1 MTATETAARSA
12 ATRGFG
18 WGNFAA
24 GFVPGLLQFL
34 LGQRVRAAVALAS
47 CTLLFFAGW
56 SMVQDRLFFFSLISA
71 EEPRAPGMMSSIVH
85 LMAQLGMLNLPEML
99 NLPANMLGSLMS
111 YEGGSEAERL
121 WRLPRPME
129 NLGGFLTAASG
140 MLAAFWAA
148 DGQFSLRRQ
157 RDGKGQ
163 ESEPSRNPAMMAGF
177 SWLVPGLGHWML
189 GQRDKGLLVGAAVL
203 LVFGFGL
210 LVSHGHAVDRAI
222 APVWWIGQLLCGG
235 GTLFAALVTA
245 PIEMTT
251 FPEYLDMGTVLCTV
265 GGLMN
270 LVVMIDAFTI
280 AERTT
285 FPVRASGS
293 VAK

>member
-1 MTATETAARSA
+1 MT
-12 ATRGFG
+12 
-18 WGNFAA
+18 
-24 GFVPGLLQFL
+24 GLLFRLAIYVPVLFL
-34 LGQRVRAAVALAS
+34 IAV
-47 CTLLFFAGW
+47 
-56 SMVQDRLFFFSLISA
+56 V
-71 EEPRAPGMMSSIVH
+71 V
-85 LMAQLGMLNLPEML
+85 
-99 NLPANMLGSLMS
+99 
-111 YEGGSEAERL
+111 
-121 WRLPRPME
+121 
-129 NLGGFLTAASG
+129 
-140 MLAAFWAA
+140 
-148 DGQFSLRRQ
+148 
-157 RDGKGQ
+157 
-163 ESEPSRNPAMMAGF
+163 
-177 SWLVPGLGHWML
+177 V

-245 PIEMTT
+245 PLEMTT